1 MKKVFI
7 VACGVIFMA
16 CVKKTEEKVKDNKDV
31 KEQITPKEKQISSD
45 EAVALAMKQF
55 DAYLPT
61 ILKENEDAA
70 IDLQVPHTGDF
81 TGDGVEDVAVYFN
94 LVPKDGGNA
103 ILSQGLTLYK
113 NIGNDVKVI
122 AGYDPDYLFAFDT
135 IKNSKIHVTMLEYAE
150 EDGHCCPSI
159 KTPHILTIKG
169 SKAY

>member
-7 VACGVIFMA
+7 VASALVFMA
-16 CVKKTEEKVKDNKDV
+16 CVRKTEEKMEDNKGV
-31 KEQITPKEKQISSD
+31 KERITPKQKQISSD
-45 EAVALAMKQF
+45 EAVAVAMKQF

-113 NIGNDVKVI
+113 NMGNDVKVV

-135 IKNSKIHVTMLEYAE
+135 IKNGKIHVTMLEYAE

-159 KTPHILTIKG
+159 KTPHILSIKG
-169 SKAY
+169 NKAY

>member
-7 VACGVIFMA
+7 VASAMIFVA
-16 CVKKTEEKVKDNKDV
+16 CVRKNEEKMEDNKDV
-31 KEQITPKEKQISSD
+31 KEQITPKQKQISSD
-45 EAVALAMKQF
+45 EAVALAMKKF

-61 ILKENEDAA
+61 ILTENGDMA
-70 IDLQVPHTGDF
+70 IDLQVSHTGDF

-122 AGYDPDYLFAFDT
+122 AGYEPDYLFAFDT
-135 IKNSKIHVTMLEYAE
+135 IKNGKIHVTMLEYAE
-150 EDGHCCPSI
+150 DDGHCCPSI